1 MTLSCWCDTD
11 RAASG
16 ERSPSSRCRVSR
28 TGLCPLHS
36 GLSARARGT
45 MADTFDFPLHGTS
58 LNIVR
63 RYGPHLSEILQSKF
77 GCVATIDGV
86 DFKNDPHRMQNDKE
100 KRFVAALPGGVQ
112 VSVWKADLAKFQADA
127 VVNAANEQLQ
137 HYGGLALALS
147 MAGGLT
153 IQSESSDYISK
164 HGAVTTG
171 EAIVLNAGALPCKKI
186 IHAVGPFMSSNAPD
200 SELVKARHRL
210 EQVVR
215 SILERVKE
223 NRLQSV
229 AIPAISSGLFN
240 YPLADCANTIVTSV
254 LRYYEHTRSPAHLPK
269 EIFFVNIDQRTVDAM
284 ERACRRI
291 LGNSPSG
298 GKASATSAPVVQLGD
313 VLVMLKRGH
322 IQEQQTDVIVN
333 STSRNR
339 DLNVGLISS
348 ALLMKAGSRLQDE
361 LWSAPY
367 SEFVIPTKG
376 YKLQCKQV
384 FHVICP
390 GKENYSAKQ
399 ILYKLVLQCLRMA
412 AAQKYKSI
420 SFPAIGTGNLGFDR
434 RDSACIMHSAVAE
447 FSQSFKGKMEVY
459 FVIFPSDDDI
469 FKAFEELMPPPK
481 QKASYPGS
489 TRGNNTADSSPP
501 AAERGDG
508 FRGDNERSPRISLYS
523 PRYEAR
529 SEARRWLSGLL
540 CTSSGPVVIRN
551 NFIQHFGESKHQQLS
566 RLTGVT
572 VNEFIEKGRAH
583 LNVSG
588 QSVEDVAVAVLEVE
602 AMLCDVQRE
611 FVMEEKS
618 FMHDVTTERL
628 FSNRKLVDKASPE
641 FKKRSASYRDHNL
654 LLVKMERVENP
665 TLETLFDLKRA
676 QLHCTT
682 PPQQMFQRIPAHFC
696 EMVSQVGFH
705 AEFAPPK
712 EPAYGAGIYFA
723 RTAKKAL
730 EVWKWP
736 KEENEEYVYFVEA
749 EVLTGNSTRGEEG
762 LILPP
767 AVGADPNVRFDS
779 VSGPDVAVIF
789 SGYQARPKYIITC
802 SV

>member
-1 MTLSCWCDTD
+1 M
-11 RAASG
+11 
-16 ERSPSSRCRVSR
+16 
-28 TGLCPLHS
+28 H
-36 GLSARARGT
+36 
-45 MADTFDFPLHGTS
+45 
-58 LNIVR
+58 
-63 RYGPHLSEILQSKF
+63 
-77 GCVATIDGV
+77 
-86 DFKNDPHRMQNDKE
+86 
-100 KRFVAALPGGVQ
+100 
-112 VSVWKADLAKFQADA
+112 DLACRCEMITRCC
-127 VVNAANEQLQ
+127 V
-137 HYGGLALALS
+137 
-147 MAGGLT
+147 
-153 IQSESSDYISK
+153 
-164 HGAVTTG
+164 
-171 EAIVLNAGALPCKKI
+171 
-186 IHAVGPFMSSNAPD
+186 
-200 SELVKARHRL
+200 
-210 EQVVR
+210 
-215 SILERVKE
+215 
-223 NRLQSV
+223 
-229 AIPAISSGLFN
+229 PA
-240 YPLADCANTIVTSV
+240 
-254 LRYYEHTRSPAHLPK
+254 
-269 EIFFVNIDQRTVDAM
+269 
-284 ERACRRI
+284 
-291 LGNSPSG
+291 
-298 GKASATSAPVVQLGD
+298 
-313 VLVMLKRGH
+313 
-322 IQEQQTDVIVN
+322 
-333 STSRNR
+333 
-339 DLNVGLISS
+339 
-348 ALLMKAGSRLQDE
+348 
-361 LWSAPY
+361 
-367 SEFVIPTKG
+367 
-376 YKLQCKQV
+376 
-384 FHVICP
+384 
-390 GKENYSAKQ
+390 
-399 ILYKLVLQCLRMA
+399 
-412 AAQKYKSI
+412 
-420 SFPAIGTGNLGFDR
+420 
-434 RDSACIMHSAVAE
+434 
-447 FSQSFKGKMEVY
+447 
-459 FVIFPSDDDI
+459 
-469 FKAFEELMPPPK
+469 
-481 QKASYPGS
+481 
-489 TRGNNTADSSPP
+489 ADSSPP

-628 FSNRKLVDKASPE
+628 FSNRKIVFWINCHL
-641 FKKRSASYRDHNL
+641 
-654 LLVKMERVENP
+654 VENP

-802 SV
+802 TQQHPTHLLMAIEYVWLFQLWVLFITALTPGRLLKADYVTLHYKPAEPVTQRTFNTSN

>member
-1 MTLSCWCDTD
+1 
-11 RAASG
+11 
-16 ERSPSSRCRVSR
+16 
-28 TGLCPLHS
+28 
-36 GLSARARGT
+36 
-45 MADTFDFPLHGTS
+45 
-58 LNIVR
+58 
-63 RYGPHLSEILQSKF
+63 
-77 GCVATIDGV
+77 
-86 DFKNDPHRMQNDKE
+86 
-100 KRFVAALPGGVQ
+100 LPGGVQ

-322 IQEQQTDVIVN
+322 IQEQQFHKCLPTTVDCLYLYERAHSGIHVKRTTLTACGHCLFIFSNIHEKESYVFSCSIYVSSQTDVIVN

-489 TRGNNTADSSPP
+489 TRGNNSNSSSSQVTSTS
-501 AAERGDG
+501 AQ
-508 FRGDNERSPRISLYS
+508 S

-654 LLVKMERVENP
+654 LLVKVEFASMQHCSRRIVFWINCHLSECLYFHILMERVENP

-802 SV
+802 NVYIGSTI